1 MLKVFFLILCHCRP
15 LRLLSWEERKSVRAQ
30 MEERLTGKVNAMEDE
45 MDEVDVK
52 EKEKEKEEEE
62 KSEFG

>member
-1 MLKVFFLILCHCRP
+1 
-15 LRLLSWEERKSVRAQ
+15 
-30 MEERLTGKVNAMEDE
+30 MEERLTSKVNAMEDE

>member
-1 MLKVFFLILCHCRP
+1 
-15 LRLLSWEERKSVRAQ
+15 
-30 MEERLTGKVNAMEDE
+30 MEERLTSRVNAMEDE

>member
-1 MLKVFFLILCHCRP
+1 
-15 LRLLSWEERKSVRAQ
+15 

-52 EKEKEKEEEE
+52 EKEKEEEE

>member
-1 MLKVFFLILCHCRP
+1 MILCHFRP
-15 LRLLSWEERKSVRAQ
+15 LRLLSWEERKSVREQ
-30 MEERLTGKVNAMEDE
+30 MEERLTSKVNAMEDE

>member
-1 MLKVFFLILCHCRP
+1 
-15 LRLLSWEERKSVRAQ
+15 

-52 EKEKEKEEEE
+52 EKEKKKEEEE
-62 KSEFG
+62 KSEFGWLDSTA

>member
-1 MLKVFFLILCHCRP
+1 
-15 LRLLSWEERKSVRAQ
+15 
-30 MEERLTGKVNAMEDE
+30 MEERLTVKVNAMEDE

-62 KSEFG
+62 KSEFGWLDSTA

>member
-1 MLKVFFLILCHCRP
+1 
-15 LRLLSWEERKSVRAQ
+15 
-30 MEERLTGKVNAMEDE
+30 MEERLIGKVNTMEDE

>member
-1 MLKVFFLILCHCRP
+1 
-15 LRLLSWEERKSVRAQ
+15 
-30 MEERLTGKVNAMEDE
+30 MEERLTDKVNAMEDE

>member
-1 MLKVFFLILCHCRP
+1 
-15 LRLLSWEERKSVRAQ
+15 

-52 EKEKEKEEEE
+52 EKKKEKEEEE
-62 KSEFG
+62 KSEFGWLDSMAWRLDGGRLLP

>member
-1 MLKVFFLILCHCRP
+1 
-15 LRLLSWEERKSVRAQ
+15 

-52 EKEKEKEEEE
+52 EKEKEEEE
-62 KSEFG
+62 KSESG

>member
-1 MLKVFFLILCHCRP
+1 
-15 LRLLSWEERKSVRAQ
+15 

-45 MDEVDVK
+45 MDKVDV
-52 EKEKEKEEEE
+52 KEKEKEEEE